1 MGKLWQAYSL
11 VCKFKEIINFS
22 WHVVL
27 RDICAWHR
35 WFGESVVSTLL
46 IIAKRNEIM
55 SYHKMVII
63 INEIQTTGCTLKA
76 GYLGVIQTT
85 AAQEKQRIT
94 TVNHHHLV
102 TCGYS
107 WLSKE
112 KLHLSALNN
121 RYSKLN
127 WKSEQKIIITRM
139 LLLQATVKRFQFD
152 LYVNLEGQ
160 HMLISSWFQK

>member
-1 MGKLWQAYSL
+1 
-11 VCKFKEIINFS
+11 
-22 WHVVL
+22 
-27 RDICAWHR
+27 
-35 WFGESVVSTLL
+35 
-46 IIAKRNEIM
+46 
-55 SYHKMVII
+55 MVII

-121 RYSKLN
+121 RYSKL
-127 WKSEQKIIITRM
+127 I
-139 LLLQATVKRFQFD
+139 
-152 LYVNLEGQ
+152 
-160 HMLISSWFQK
+160 